1 MTTTIQTEPSTKA
14 SINVRRKLAA
24 ERQAT
29 REKLSPSQQ
38 LAVLDSRLGVGV
50 GAVKERARLQR
61 ILTAPAKQP
70 PKQPEVAAETAAVP
84 MQKAEKKGSKKK
96 FKQQ

>member
-1 MTTTIQTEPSTKA
+1 MTTTIQTEPSSKA

-38 LAVLDSRLGVGV
+38 LAVLDTRLGVGV

-61 ILTAPAKQP
+61 LINTPVIKP
-70 PKQPEVAAETAAVP
+70 VKEPEVAAVP
-84 MQKAEKKGSKKK
+84 VDAPKAQKKASKKK